1 MQTALNPTL
10 DANATHPIEIRA
22 DDPRHLGN
30 LTRKMSG
37 VNSQVA
43 ADTHYDPQAP
53 PRVDM
58 NGNPVKET
66 FISYLPPSEETITD
80 EFAYMIGAGALIVLV
95 AIMVI
100 LGDSNLRLLLSK
112 TKYGYAILVAATI
125 MSAITLIYVRNIFQ
139 MNEVLRWYPN
149 ITSVHHA

>member
-10 DANATHPIEIRA
+10 DANAAHPIEIRA

-30 LTRKMSG
+30 LTKKMSG

-58 NGNPVKET
+58 NGKPVKES
-66 FISYLPPSEETITD
+66 FVAYLPPSEIQITD
-80 EFAYMIGAGALIVLV
+80 EFAYMIGAGALVVLV

-100 LGDSNLRLLLSK
+100 LGDSNLRLVLSK
-112 TKYGYAILVAATI
+112 TKHGYTMLLVSTI

-139 MNEVLRWYPN
+139 MDEVLRWYPN
-149 ITSVHHA
+149 ITSIK

>member
-10 DANATHPIEIRA
+10 DANAAHPIEIRA

-30 LTRKMSG
+30 LTKKMSG

-53 PRVDM
+53 PRVDI
-58 NGNPVKET
+58 NGNPVRES
-66 FISYLPPSEETITD
+66 FVAYLPPSQVQITD

-100 LGDSNLRLLLSK
+100 LGDSNLRAVLSK
-112 TKYGYAILVAATI
+112 TKYGYIMLLVSTI
-125 MSAITLIYVRNIFQ
+125 MSAITLVYVRNIFQ
-139 MNEVLRWYPN
+139 MDEVLRWYPN
-149 ITSVHHA
+149 ITSIK

>member
-10 DANATHPIEIRA
+10 DANATHPVEIRT

-30 LTRKMSG
+30 LTKKMSG

-58 NGNPVKET
+58 NGNPVKESFVT
-66 FISYLPPSEETITD
+66 YLPPSQNQITD
-80 EFAYMIGAGALIVLV
+80 EFAFMIGAGALIVLV
-95 AIMVI
+95 AVMVI
-100 LGDSNLRLLLSK
+100 LGDSNLRLVLSK
-112 TKYGYAILVAATI
+112 TKHGYTMLSVSVL
-125 MSAITLIYVRNIFQ
+125 MSFITLIYVRNIFQ
-139 MNEVLRWYPN
+139 MTEVLRWYPN
-149 ITSVHHA
+149 ILSVN

>member
-10 DANATHPIEIRA
+10 DANATHPVEIRT

-30 LTRKMSG
+30 LTKKMSG

-58 NGNPVKET
+58 NGNPVKES
-66 FISYLPPSEETITD
+66 FVAYLPPSQNQITD
-80 EFAYMIGAGALIVLV
+80 EFSVMIGAGALIVLV
-95 AIMVI
+95 AVMVI
-100 LGDSNLRLLLSK
+100 LGDSNLRLVLSK
-112 TKYGYAILVAATI
+112 TKHGYTMLSVSVL
-125 MSAITLIYVRNIFQ
+125 MSFITLIYVRNIFQ
-139 MNEVLRWYPN
+139 MTEVLRWYPN
-149 ITSVHHA
+149 ILSVN